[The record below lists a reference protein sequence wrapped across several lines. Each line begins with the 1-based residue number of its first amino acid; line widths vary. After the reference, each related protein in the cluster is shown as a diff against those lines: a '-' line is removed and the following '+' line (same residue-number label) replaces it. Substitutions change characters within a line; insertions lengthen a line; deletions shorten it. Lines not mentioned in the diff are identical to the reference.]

1 MTNYDNPCT
10 SKPPLSVSFVWH
22 TLDEG
27 KMNIFLNDFR
37 NYLTRDIKHPFSRE
51 LNLPTFF
58 YSNRNPKK
66 APIDLPT
73 DFAQINVIYLFLS
86 DNTLFY
92 KPWHDYIEKIPSE
105 DKFRVIPVA
114 IHNDGQKHTTS
125 GRLES
130 LQMIRAFIWDKK
142 FEKEMAILELSHE
155 LFRWGFNNPNT
166 TSLGQNS
173 SIKLFLSHA
182 KRGDTGLKHAE
193 QIKSFID
200 NTNLKR
206 FFDTYQISPGF
217 KFDDEIENHIKDST
231 IIAILSDVYSSRYWC
246 QREILTAKDDERP
259 IIVVNSLENYEDRIF
274 PAASNVP
281 SLHVTD
287 APLSEAE
294 ILNILN
300 AALIETIR
308 FSYAKASLIYYQSLG
323 WIDSNAKIVSRP
335 PDIQQVCK
343 FLTELQKDNEIP
355 SDKLKDLHICY
366 PEPPLYAEETEWTKT
381 LGITIST
388 PLWSNNV
395 EEQNYKKSIG
405 ISISEYESDGYEQY
419 HLNQDELKRFSQVLT
434 RHLLARQYKLIY
446 GGDLRLDGFTQ
457 TILDEARIL
466 KDRLKSDDIHVF
478 NYLAWPIY
486 LDEGRKAFANE
497 YFGIIDQ
504 IECDPPK
511 DVINDI
517 QNLEIAVKPD
527 CTENKY
533 IWSRSL
539 TNMRE
544 KSIQNS
550 DVRIFAGGKLSG
562 YLGKMP
568 GLLEEFL
575 IATEQEKPI
584 FLIGG
589 LGGLTEL
596 LCKKILNQDKSFEI
610 EQFKEDWQLTNN
622 AGYQE
627 LNQFAKSQEKNHHA
641 DYQLINNLLNSVK
654 IDTLSKNCG
663 LEINEYR
670 CLMTTPFI
678 EVAVHLILKG
688 LKNINFSE

>member
-1 MTNYDNPCT
+1 MTSSNNPCS
-10 SKPPLSVSFVWH
+10 SKPPLSVSFIWH
-22 TLDEG
+22 ALDED

-37 NYLTRDIKHPFSRE
+37 KYLTRDINRPFSRE

-58 YSNRNPKK
+58 YSNRNPNNS
-66 APIDLPT
+66 PIDLPA
-73 DFAQINVIYLFLS
+73 DLAQVNVIYLFLS
-86 DNTLFY
+86 DNTLFS
-92 KPWHDYIEKIPSE
+92 KSWCNYIDSIPNE

-114 IHNDGQKHTTS
+114 IHEDGQKHTSS
-125 GRLES
+125 GRLKNV
-130 LQMIRAFIWDKK
+130 QVIRAFNWNKNI
-142 FEKEMAILELSHE
+142 EKEMAILELSHE

-166 TSLGQNS
+166 TLLGQNS
-173 SIKLFLSHA
+173 SLKLFLSHA

-193 QIKSFID
+193 QIRNFID
-200 NTNLKR
+200 NTNLRR
-206 FFDTYQISPGF
+206 FFDTYQISTGF
-217 KFDDEIENHIKDST
+217 EFDEEIENHIKDST

-246 QREILTAKDDERP
+246 QREILTAKDEQR
-259 IIVVNSLENYEDRIF
+259 IVVNSLENYEDRIF

-294 ILNILN
+294 LLNILN

-308 FSYAKASLIYYQSLG
+308 FNYVKVILSYYQSLG

-335 PDIQQVCK
+335 PDIQQVSK
-343 FLTELQKDNEIP
+343 FLTDSQKDNENI
-355 SDKLKDLHICY
+355 SDRLGDLHICY

-388 PLWSNNV
+388 PLWSNSIDEPND
-395 EEQNYKKSIG
+395 KKSIG

-466 KDRLKSDDIHVF
+466 KDRLQSDNIHVF
-478 NYLAWPIY
+478 NYLAWPIF

-497 YFGIIDQ
+497 YHGIIEQ
-504 IECDPPK
+504 IECDPPE
-511 DVINDI
+511 DVVSNI
-517 QNLEIAVKPD
+517 QKLEIAVKPD

-544 KSIQNS
+544 QSIQNS
-550 DVRIFAGGKLSG
+550 DVRILAGGKLTG
-562 YLGKMP
+562 YLGKIP

-575 IATEQEKPI
+575 IANEQRKPI
-584 FLIGG
+584 FLVGG

-596 LCKKILNQDKSFEI
+596 LCKKFLKNDQSFEV
-610 EQFKEDWQLTNN
+610 EQFTENWQIGNN
-622 AGYQE
+622 SGYRE
-627 LNQFAKSQEKNHHA
+627 LNKYAEIKGYHA
-641 DYQLINNLLNSVK
+641 DYLLINDKLNSVNM
-654 IDTLSKNCG
+654 DELAENCG
-663 LEINEYR
+663 LTIDEYT

-678 EVAVHLILKG
+678 EVAVHLILQG
-688 LKNINFSE
+688 LKNINT

>member
-1 MTNYDNPCT
+1 MTSSNNPYS
-10 SKPPLSVSFVWH
+10 SKPPLSVSFIWH
-22 TLDEG
+22 ALDED

-37 NYLTRDIKHPFSRE
+37 KYLTRDINRPFSRE

-58 YSNRNPKK
+58 YSNRNPNNS
-66 APIDLPT
+66 PIDLPA
-73 DFAQINVIYLFLS
+73 DLAQVNVIYLFLS
-86 DNTLFY
+86 DNTLFS
-92 KPWHDYIEKIPSE
+92 KSWCNYIDSIPNE

-114 IHNDGQKHTTS
+114 IHEDGQKHTSS
-125 GRLES
+125 GRLKNV
-130 LQMIRAFIWDKK
+130 QVIRAFNWNKNI
-142 FEKEMAILELSHE
+142 EKEMAILELSHE

-166 TSLGQNS
+166 TLLGQNS
-173 SIKLFLSHA
+173 SLKLFLSHA

-193 QIKSFID
+193 QIRNFID
-200 NTNLKR
+200 NTNLRR
-206 FFDTYQISPGF
+206 FFDTYQISTGF
-217 KFDDEIENHIKDST
+217 EFDEEIENHIKDST

-246 QREILTAKDDERP
+246 QREILTAKDEQRP

-294 ILNILN
+294 LLNILN

-308 FSYAKASLIYYQSLG
+308 FNYAKAGLSYYQSLG

-343 FLTELQKDNEIP
+343 FLTDLQEDNENP

-388 PLWSNNV
+388 PLWSNNL
-395 EEQNYKKSIG
+395 EEQKYNKSIG
-405 ISISEYESDGYEQY
+405 ISISEYESDRYEQY

-434 RHLLARQYKLIY
+434 RHLLARHYKLIY

-596 LCKKILNQDKSFEI
+596 LCKKILNEDKSFEI

-663 LEINEYR
+663 LEIDEYR

>member
-1 MTNYDNPCT
+1 MT
-10 SKPPLSVSFVWH
+10 
-22 TLDEG
+22 
-27 KMNIFLNDFR
+27 
-37 NYLTRDIKHPFSRE
+37 
-51 LNLPTFF
+51 
-58 YSNRNPKK
+58 
-66 APIDLPT
+66 DL
-73 DFAQINVIYLFLS
+73 Q
-86 DNTLFY
+86 
-92 KPWHDYIEKIPSE
+92 E
-105 DKFRVIPVA
+105 
-114 IHNDGQKHTTS
+114 
-125 GRLES
+125 
-130 LQMIRAFIWDKK
+130 
-142 FEKEMAILELSHE
+142 
-155 LFRWGFNNPNT
+155 
-166 TSLGQNS
+166 
-173 SIKLFLSHA
+173 
-182 KRGDTGLKHAE
+182 
-193 QIKSFID
+193 
-200 NTNLKR
+200 
-206 FFDTYQISPGF
+206 
-217 KFDDEIENHIKDST
+217 
-231 IIAILSDVYSSRYWC
+231 
-246 QREILTAKDDERP
+246 
-259 IIVVNSLENYEDRIF
+259 
-274 PAASNVP
+274 
-281 SLHVTD
+281 
-287 APLSEAE
+287 
-294 ILNILN
+294 
-300 AALIETIR
+300 
-308 FSYAKASLIYYQSLG
+308 
-323 WIDSNAKIVSRP
+323 
-335 PDIQQVCK
+335 
-343 FLTELQKDNEIP
+343 DNENP

-388 PLWSNNV
+388 PLWSNNL
-395 EEQNYKKSIG
+395 EEQKYNKSIG
-405 ISISEYESDGYEQY
+405 ISISEYESDRYEQY

-434 RHLLARQYKLIY
+434 RHLLARHYKLIY

-596 LCKKILNQDKSFEI
+596 LCKKILNEDKSFEI

-663 LEINEYR
+663 LEIDEYR

>member
-1 MTNYDNPCT
+1 MTSSNNPCS
-10 SKPPLSVSFVWH
+10 SKPPLSVSFIWH
-22 TLDEG
+22 ALDED

-37 NYLTRDIKHPFSRE
+37 KYLTRDINRPFSRE

-58 YSNRNPKK
+58 YSNRNPKNS
-66 APIDLPT
+66 PIDLPK
-73 DFAQINVIYLFLS
+73 DIAQINIIYLFLS
-86 DNTLFY
+86 DNTLFS
-92 KPWHDYIEKIPSE
+92 KAWCDYINSIPAK
-105 DKFRVIPVA
+105 DKFRIIPVA
-114 IHNDGQKHTTS
+114 IHKDGQKHTNNS
-125 GRLES
+125 RLAN
-130 LQMIRAFIWDKK
+130 LQLIRAFDWKK
-142 FEKEMAILELSHE
+142 AIEKEMAILELSHE
-155 LFRWGFNNPNT
+155 LFRWGFNNPKT

-173 SIKLFLSHA
+173 SLKLFLSHA

-193 QIKSFID
+193 RIRSFID
-200 NTNLKR
+200 TTNLRR

-217 KFDDEIENHIKDST
+217 EFDGEIENHIKDST

-246 QREILTAKDDERP
+246 QREILTAKHEERP

-287 APLSEAE
+287 ALLTEEE

-308 FSYAKASLIYYQSLG
+308 FNYAKASLIYYQSLG
-323 WIDSNAKIVSRP
+323 WIDSHAKIISRP

-343 FLTELQKDNEIP
+343 FLNDLQEGNDNT
-355 SDKLKDLHICY
+355 SDKLKNLHICY

-381 LGITIST
+381 LGITVST
-388 PLWSNNV
+388 PLWSNNID
-395 EEQNYKKSIG
+395 EQNNNKSIG

-419 HLNQDELKRFSQVLT
+419 HLHQDELKRFSQVLT

-466 KDRLKSDDIHVF
+466 KDRLQSDDIHVF
-478 NYLAWPIY
+478 NYLAWPIF
-486 LDEGRKAFANE
+486 LDADRKAFANE
-497 YFGIIDQ
+497 YYGIIEQ
-504 IECDPPK
+504 IECNPPVDVLNDFK
-511 DVINDI
+511 D
-517 QNLEIAVKPD
+517 LETAVKPD
-527 CTENKY
+527 CTKNKY
-533 IWSRSL
+533 LWSRSL

-550 DVRIFAGGKLSG
+550 DVRIFAGGKLTR

-575 IATEQEKPI
+575 ISIRQDKPI
-584 FLIGG
+584 FLVGG
-589 LGGLTEL
+589 LGGLSEL
-596 LCKKILNQDKSFEI
+596 LCTKLLEKDTPMEI
-610 EQFKEDWQLTNN
+610 EQFTEDWQIFNN
-622 AGYQE
+622 SGYQD
-627 LNQFAKSQEKNHHA
+627 LNEYAKIQGKEYHA
-641 DYQLINNLLNSVK
+641 DYSLINQTLNSVN
-654 IDTLSKNCG
+654 IDTLAVNCG
-663 LEINEYR
+663 LTTNEYK

-688 LKNINFSE
+688 LGNINLSK